1 MWHRQRRIPRLL
13 RRLDVD
19 LPAPL
24 TVRGLVSAL
33 ETRRGRHIQLAAMT
47 VDGRAGPCGLWVA
60 TSETDYVL
68 FSRDASPVLRVQTIL
83 HELMHIAL
91 GHTTRA
97 VTSGQ
102 PAGTGDLTGA
112 RAVLARST
120 ATFDEQ
126 QEHDAELLATYL
138 GARLEGGGG
147 AEAFDELGDATAA
160 VMHRIAATLTD

>member
-1 MWHRQRRIPRLL
+1 MLRQ
-13 RRLDVD
+13 LDVD
-19 LPAPL
+19 LPTPL

-33 ETRRGRHIQLAAMT
+33 ETTRGRRIRLAAMS

-60 TSETDYVL
+60 TSGTDYVL
-68 FSRDASPVLRVQTIL
+68 FSRDAPPVLRVQTIL

-91 GHTTRA
+91 RHTARA
-97 VTSGQ
+97 VASG
-102 PAGTGDLTGA
+102 PSDGTGETAAAHG
-112 RAVLARST
+112 VLARSP

-138 GARLEGGGG
+138 GARLDGGGE
-147 AEAFDELGDATAA
+147 AVAFDELGGVTAA

>member
-1 MWHRQRRIPRLL
+1 MLRQ
-13 RRLDVD
+13 LDVD
-19 LPAPL
+19 LPTPL

-33 ETRRGRHIQLAAMT
+33 ETTRGRRIQLAAMS

-60 TSETDYVL
+60 TSGTDYVL
-68 FSRDASPVLRVQTIL
+68 FSRDAPPVLRVQTIL

-91 GHTTRA
+91 RHTARA
-97 VTSGQ
+97 VASGA
-102 PAGTGDLTGA
+102 AGETAAAHG
-112 RAVLARST
+112 VLARSP

-138 GARLEGGGG
+138 GARLDGGGE
-147 AEAFDELGDATAA
+147 AVAFDELGGVTAA